1 MCQHLHYSS
10 CSLRFFVFAAG
21 HAGPWLLPRP
31 GAASLRFVYLYT
43 HQTTV
48 RIGTMILPSVSPSVE
63 VFASIQLARS
73 ASALVEAVLY
83 E

>member
-1 MCQHLHYSS
+1 
-10 CSLRFFVFAAG
+10 
-21 HAGPWLLPRP
+21 
-31 GAASLRFVYLYT
+31 
-43 HQTTV
+43 
-48 RIGTMILPSVSPSVE
+48 MILPSVSPSVE